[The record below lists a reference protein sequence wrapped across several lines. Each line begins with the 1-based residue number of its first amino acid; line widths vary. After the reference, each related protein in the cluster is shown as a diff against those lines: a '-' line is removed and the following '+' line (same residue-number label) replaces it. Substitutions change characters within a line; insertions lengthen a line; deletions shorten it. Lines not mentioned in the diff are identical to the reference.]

1 MGSHGIHFII
11 RQQEALPYGWTSSL
25 RAPSRVLRFDAVIRV
40 YSTFNGGFNGYDR
53 KDDTM
58 TTFSKSGMARK
69 DVLARLE
76 AFRRKDVKWQDGRVF
91 GYVFDP
97 GQAVQAVAK
106 EAYTM
111 FLSENG
117 LDFSVFQSLLQ
128 LEKELAAI
136 GRTHLRGDADVVGN
150 FTSGGT
156 ESIIL
161 AVKAARDYF
170 RNRRPHIDAPEMI
183 LPNTAHAAFHKA
195 GHYLDVKTVLV
206 PVDEKTFRAD
216 PAAIEAAITPQTI
229 MLVGSAPSYSHGV
242 VDPIVDL
249 GRIAQG
255 HDLWLHTDAC
265 MGGFLLPYFRR
276 LGAPVPDF
284 DFQVPGVSSISMD
297 LHKYAYTPKGA
308 SLVLYRH
315 KDLRKH
321 QLFACSH
328 WIGYTIVNN
337 AIQSSKSGG
346 PMAAAWAVLN
356 TIGDDGYLEIARRK
370 RAATRR
376 IAAGIEAID
385 GLRLLTQPDMCL
397 VSFTTDTGSVF
408 HLVDAMNARG
418 WYIQPALSFDN
429 SPAHIHLSINAS
441 NVGREAAFLTDLQE
455 CAAEAQEMPAGD
467 LARLVEEGLAGVDLT
482 TLSDKELTDMLA
494 LAGIGGE
501 GMPERMADING
512 ILDALPAESR
522 EKLLVAFVNNLFV

>member
-1 MGSHGIHFII
+1 MAS
-11 RQQEALPYGWTSSL
+11 
-25 RAPSRVLRFDAVIRV
+25 
-40 YSTFNGGFNGYDR
+40 
-53 KDDTM
+53 
-58 TTFSKSGMARK
+58 FSKTGLAREA
-69 DVLARLE
+69 VLAQLE
-76 AFRRKDVKWQDGRVF
+76 AFRQKDVKWQDGRVF
-91 GYVFDP
+91 GYIFDP

-106 EAYTM
+106 EAYAM

-117 LDFSVFQSLLQ
+117 LDFSVFQSLLR

-136 GRTHLRGDADVVGN
+136 GRSHLRGDADVVGN

-161 AVKAARDYF
+161 AVKAARDYYRTF
-170 RNRRPHIDAPEMI
+170 RPEVQAPEMI
-183 LPNTAHAAFHKA
+183 LPTTAHAAFHKA
-195 GHYLDVKTVLV
+195 GHYLGVKRVLV
-206 PVDEKTFRAD
+206 PVDGKTFRAD
-216 PAAIEAAITPQTI
+216 PAAMEAAITPETI
-229 MLVGSAPSYSHGV
+229 LLVGSAPSYSHGV
-242 VDPIVDL
+242 IDPIADL
-249 GRIAQG
+249 GRIARA

-276 LGAPVPDF
+276 LGVAVPEF

-315 KDLRKH
+315 RDLRKH
-321 QLFACSH
+321 QLFACAH

-337 AIQSSKSGG
+337 AVQSSKSGG

-356 TIGDDGYLEIARRK
+356 TIGDEGYLEIARRK
-370 RAATRR
+370 REATLK

-397 VSFTTDTGSVF
+397 VSFTTEQGAVF
-408 HLVDAMNARG
+408 HLVDAMNTRG

-441 NVGREAAFLTDLQE
+441 NVGREEAFLADLRE
-455 CAAEAQEMPAGD
+455 CTAAIEKMPAGD
-467 LARLVEEGLAGVDLT
+467 LVKLVGDGLAGVDLAA
-482 TLSDKELTDMLA
+482 LSDKELADMLA
-494 LAGIGGE
+494 LVGIGTE

-512 ILDALPAESR
+512 VLDALPADAR